1 MIFSRIRAFAVA
13 GMLTVTI
20 GTPQALIAEIRF
32 APRAEGADETSLAPM
47 IERVLPGVVSIAV
60 TGRQQMAGNP
70 LFSDPFFRQFFDL
83 PEDGAPQERVIQSA
97 GSGVIIDA
105 EVGLILTNAHVIA
118 DADRITVRLSDGREL
133 QADVLG
139 VDAETDVAAL
149 TIDADNLA
157 ALIVGHSDM
166 LRVGDHVVALG
177 NPFGLEQTVTSGIV
191 SALGRSG
198 LGIEGYESF
207 IQVDAPINPG
217 NSGGALVNLRGELV
231 GLNTA
236 IVGPT
241 GGNVGIGFAVPIDI
255 AINVT
260 QRLIADGEV
269 RRGQVGVVVQDL
281 TPALAE
287 VLGLSGR
294 TGALVADVLAGSPAE
309 AAGILNGDIIAAV
322 NGVAV
327 LGSADLRTRL
337 GLMEPGTEVSLSIVH
352 EGEQVDRMV
361 VLAARPGAEV
371 DGVGDTA
378 DIASIPALEGVSL
391 RSVETGAGRNGM
403 QPGVLVEWVE
413 PSSAAAAAGLKPG
426 DVIAGVN
433 RHEVRTPDEIAEVA
447 ADALNAPLLLRVF
460 RQGHALFLVVP

>member
-1 MIFSRIRAFAVA
+1 MISSLLRAFAVVC
-13 GMLTVTI
+13 MLIVIVWTAHTVH
-20 GTPQALIAEIRF
+20 AEIRF
-32 APRAEGADETSLAPM
+32 APREEGADETSLAPM

-60 TGRQQMAGNP
+60 TGRQQMEDNP

-83 PEDGAPQERVIQSA
+83 PEGSEPQERVIQSA

-105 EVGLILTNAHVIA
+105 EAGLILTNAHVIA

-139 VDAETDVAAL
+139 VDPETDVAAL

-157 ALIVGHSDM
+157 SLIVGHSDM

-241 GGNVGIGFAVPIDI
+241 GGNVGIGFAVPIDM
-255 AINVT
+255 AINVA

-269 RRGQVGVVVQDL
+269 RRGQIGVIVQDL
-281 TPALAE
+281 TPSLADALD
-287 VLGLSGR
+287 LSGR
-294 TGALVADVLAGSPAE
+294 TGALVADVLPGSPAE
-309 AAGILNGDIIAAV
+309 GAGILNGDVVAAV
-322 NGVAV
+322 DGVAIM
-327 LGSADLRTRL
+327 GSADLRTRL
-337 GLMEPGTEVSLSIVH
+337 GLMEPGTAVSLSVVH
-352 EGEQVDRMV
+352 DGELVERQV

-371 DGVGDTA
+371 PEDEDGTDVE
-378 DIASIPALEGVSL
+378 SIPALEGVSL
-391 RSVETGAGRNGM
+391 SAVEAGAGRDGT
-403 QPGVLVEWVE
+403 QPGVLVERVD
-413 PSSAAAAAGLKPG
+413 PSSAAAAAGLQPG
-426 DVIAGVN
+426 DVIVGVN
-433 RHEVRTPDEIAEVA
+433 SQDVTTPGGISEA
-447 ADALNAPLLLRVF
+447 AASASNSPLLLRVF
-460 RQGHALFLVVP
+460 RQGNALFVAIG